1 MTAKPNATRAV
12 APATDPRTRK
22 IRAIMAAC
30 NRLGLDEDARRDR
43 IDQHCGVRSLSKL
56 SDGQL
61 GKLLDALNGSW
72 KPGRADRPHLGKI
85 KALWW
90 SLYWLGEIDE
100 PGDGALNAF
109 VKRQTGVSSLRFV
122 DHRAA
127 PSIIEALKAW
137 ATRLGV
143 EWPSDADI
151 DALAT
156 RFEGYSHAHGDR
168 VAVLQRLDRLCAG
181 QAMKFPLTI
190 AGIEMGTA
198 LTTNAWSLSQMDDAI
213 RFLGKHWRAEKA
225 RRARVSA
232 SQVKD

>member
-1 MTAKPNATRAV
+1 MTGARSSARAKR
-12 APATDPRTRK
+12 APASDPRTRK

-43 IDQHCGVRSLSKL
+43 IEQVSGQRSLSQL

-61 GKLLDALNGSW
+61 GKLLDALNGNW

-100 PGDGALNAF
+100 PGDGALDAF
-109 VKRQTGVSSLRFV
+109 VKRQTGMASLRFV

-137 ATRLGV
+137 ATRVGV
-143 EWPSDADI
+143 EWPTDTDI
-151 DALAT
+151 DALAS
-156 RFEGYSHAHGDR
+156 RFDGYSHAHGDR
-168 VAVLQRLDRLCAG
+168 VAVLRRLDRLCAG

-190 AGIEMGTA
+190 AGIEMGTG
-198 LTTNAWSLSQMDDAI
+198 LTTNAWSLTQMDDAI

-225 RRARVSA
+225 RRARA
-232 SQVKD
+232 SQAKG